1 MLIVEFPVNENSLDL
16 SIHII
21 DDDINEASEQTFII
35 LLEAINATNLDS
47 LRIKDSRKT
56 AIGRIMDD
64 EDGKYNN
71 LTLVSADISPYVCTE
86 IRIGFERQSYEIT
99 EPDLNEENFRKY
111 LKSCVFSQGK

>member
-47 LRIKDSRKT
+47 VNIKDSRKT
-56 AIGRIMDD
+56 AIGRIRDD
-64 EDGKYNN
+64 DG
-71 LTLVSADISPYVCTE
+71 
-86 IRIGFERQSYEIT
+86 
-99 EPDLNEENFRKY
+99 
-111 LKSCVFSQGK
+111 GK